1 MGKPYFL
8 IGLLALS
15 AASFVGCDSNDDE
28 DGDVFG
34 LWFSDQIEGDSGD
47 AYVDVSADELVT
59 YILIDV
65 PEIPDFETC
74 YVIESVDVVSRDG
87 DEWVVE
93 DAEGERYE
101 ATLRVDD
108 DELVVTAEGETVR
121 FVRSSVDVGTLT
133 PECEDGTQA
142 PR

>member
-1 MGKPYFL
+1 MLKPYLFL
-8 IGLLALS
+8 GLLALS
-15 AASFVGCDSNDDE
+15 AVSFVGCDSNDDE

-34 LWFSDQIEGDSGD
+34 LWFLDEVDGDSGD
-47 AYVDVSADELVT
+47 VYFDVSADEIVT
-59 YILIDV
+59 YIRIDV
-65 PEIPDFETC
+65 PEIPEFETC

-93 DAEGERYE
+93 DADGEQYE

-121 FVRSSVDVGTLT
+121 FARSSVDVATLT
-133 PECEDGTQA
+133 PECEDGA
-142 PR
+142 RSSR